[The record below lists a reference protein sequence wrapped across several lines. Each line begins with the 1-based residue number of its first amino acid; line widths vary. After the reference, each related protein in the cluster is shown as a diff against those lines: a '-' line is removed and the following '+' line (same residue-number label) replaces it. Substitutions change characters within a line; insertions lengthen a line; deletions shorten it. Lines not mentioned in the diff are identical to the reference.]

1 MVFSEE
7 SLRDIEKRTR
17 SHDIRSLRC
26 LTGLKKSKHA
36 LHDATIRDSPQ
47 WGKIKKLFR
56 LKKLEQKP
64 REEDHE
70 T

>member
-17 SHDIRSLRC
+17 SHDLWSLS

-36 LHDATIRDSPQ
+36 LHDAAIRDSPQ